1 MLWLSSR
8 PKWPVQ
14 PDTKKASMT
23 SLTTSDRGQSS
34 LEANLRA
41 SYNST
46 LLFCITALNVVE
58 VFEEFIFSAFSAAQ
72 MLMAEDLGAEFS
84 SANIST
90 ILHFEKTKRPHKIQS
105 RSVDADLS
113 LLDAEIY
120 TRVLT

>member
-1 MLWLSSR
+1 
-8 PKWPVQ
+8 
-14 PDTKKASMT
+14 MT

-72 MLMAEDLGAEFS
+72 ILMAVCSVVKFK
-84 SANIST
+84 SAL
-90 ILHFEKTKRPHKIQS
+90 ILAILVLDKTKTIWGC
-105 RSVDADLS
+105 
-113 LLDAEIY
+113 
-120 TRVLT
+120 